1 MGRLATHVAKLLL
14 NGNSV
19 ILLNAEEAAMSGHV
33 TGIVAEY
40 KRKIELKDKANPD
53 HSPYFSRR
61 PDLFVK
67 RIIRGML
74 PYKKARGKEAYKR
87 LRVYIGVPDA
97 VKDKKVEQVTIKDRS
112 ETYEKTITIKELSER
127 LGYKVQ

>member
-1 MGRLATHVAKLLL
+1 MGRVATHVAKLLL
-14 NGNSV
+14 NGHSV

-33 TGIVAEY
+33 DDIVTEY

-67 RIIRGML
+67 RIVRGML
-74 PYKKARGKEAYKR
+74 PFKKARGKEAYKR

-97 VKDKKVEQVTIKDRS
+97 EKDKKVEQIKIKDRS

-127 LGYKVQ
+127 LGYRVQ